1 MSNKLIK
8 SEGNLEIAKKTFL
21 SSFKQE
27 KNYKECCS
35 CLILQSI
42 NGYYLP
48 QTPKKEKDLNEFL
61 DMIKKEYQSHKK
73 KLFWNDLL
81 EIEKEKNINKINK
94 MYLVSISTLVK
105 DRQQSINWFA
115 LNSLKEMKQRET
127 LTIALSNSLVQII
140 NL

>member
-27 KNYKECCS
+27 KNYKECWS

-48 QTPKKEKDLNEFL
+48 QTPKKENDLNEFL

-81 EIEKEKNINKINK
+81 QIEKEKNMN
-94 MYLVSISTLVK
+94 
-105 DRQQSINWFA
+105 
-115 LNSLKEMKQRET
+115 
-127 LTIALSNSLVQII
+127 
-140 NL
+140 